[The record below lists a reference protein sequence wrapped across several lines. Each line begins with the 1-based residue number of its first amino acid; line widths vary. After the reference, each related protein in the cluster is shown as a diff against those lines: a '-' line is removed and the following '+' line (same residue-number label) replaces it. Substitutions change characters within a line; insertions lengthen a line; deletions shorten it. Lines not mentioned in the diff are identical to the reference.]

1 MFLNQL
7 NQYWGLGK
15 GRTSVGRVEFGRSLR
30 REVTW
35 ALRISAKVTSGLK
48 EMRVRSCALEH
59 AEQRFKA
66 KFGVLCGLGG
76 SGRGLEGGLRLDGVL
91 DLGEPLLQAGLGGSL
106 RGAGLRAGRRGR
118 SNLQKI
124 DTIQIKL
131 IA

>member
-1 MFLNQL
+1 
-7 NQYWGLGK
+7 
-15 GRTSVGRVEFGRSLR
+15 
-30 REVTW
+30 
-35 ALRISAKVTSGLK
+35 
-48 EMRVRSCALEH
+48 MRVRSCALEH